1 MITYGLVKQNSA
13 YAKPYP
19 ASYKASNTEVIQPRT
34 QFIHTMGNTVYNPS
48 KWGKRQVMDIEGY
61 ANPKLRKLQASN
73 EAKMMNLK
81 TALAKVFGTN
91 FSARTVRVPHTADP
105 KKYEAGPPTTTATT
119 SAETQT
125 VGMPTADAQTDLPDL
140 TATTPTDDSMTD
152 QIIERMEEQLR
163 EKDAAERSLRETVLQ
178 LEQEIAENK
187 KRANEAMNQVS
198 QTDQEIRAIEEK
210 GMMTDLQTR
219 EEGTSVDLQTR
230 EEGTDPLSPV
240 SETSSMDIDDEPVFR
255 EYQSQTGEVLILTP
269 QQAEQYRQLLAERV
283 RLQQN
288 YLNEYNRASGLYHQ
302 LQVVQ
307 HQLNLERQRSRT
319 VARAPTLR
327 TQALETVD
335 LQPATRTDTGSDPL
349 RPLIAEAGTDY
360 ENPETR
366 VIRTLSTQT
375 RRRHWDPDYQSA
387 PRSIFSGPSTTPP
400 NSPVGTASNP
410 IVISPTTPTAPSPPT
425 PPVPRARIRGGPV
438 PLRIRTTDLPPSRQS
453 PFDFTGAGRRED
465 YSVPNE
471 SDRLPTPRTRAQLAR
486 LAEYEERNRGR
497 QTQRSAS
504 TIRGSRTRSP
514 RSNRSASVRRRS
526 R

>member
-125 VGMPTADAQTDLPDL
+125 VGMPDL

-219 EEGTSVDLQTR
+219 EEGT
-230 EEGTDPLSPV
+230 DPLSPV
-240 SETSSMDIDDEPVFR
+240 SETSSMDIDDEP
-255 EYQSQTGEVLILTP
+255 TGEVLILTP

-497 QTQRSAS
+497 QTQRSAR
-504 TIRGSRTRSP
+504 RGSRTRSP